1 VKKGLTLTLLL
12 IPILTI
18 VALTVFYINSSSTI
32 VYPGLAKEKEKAL
45 SEEKKKQIEEEKKQ
59 IEEKKQKALQEEQ
72 NKFESMAPKEHL
84 EKAKTLA
91 ILEPETEKHL
101 LKIPKD
107 AKEWPEA
114 QAILKKIKY
123 AIHQKELDAK
133 RRSIA
138 QDKRAREQAIK
149 IRKEIAA
156 GLERQYLDNG
166 ADVYVTTS
174 GSNHTTLRIKW
185 VLMSRPEVY
194 DTINR
199 TREMDTFKALGFK
212 EIVFSN
218 GFGDAWTHRLN

>member
-1 VKKGLTLTLLL
+1 
-12 IPILTI
+12 
-18 VALTVFYINSSSTI
+18 
-32 VYPGLAKEKEKAL
+32 
-45 SEEKKKQIEEEKKQ
+45 
-59 IEEKKQKALQEEQ
+59 
-72 NKFESMAPKEHL
+72 M
-84 EKAKTLA
+84 
-91 ILEPETEKHL
+91 
-101 LKIPKD
+101 
-107 AKEWPEA
+107 
-114 QAILKKIKY
+114 AILKKIKY

-212 EIVFSN
+212 EIVFKWIWRCVDTSSKLTML
-218 GFGDAWTHRLN
+218 FRFVKTLPHRKKIMGKPKGQFLTFEMSYDTLLN

>member
-107 AKEWPEA
+107 A